1 MRNVNE
7 LKTGE
12 IIAKYRKIYSQI
24 TSVHSSAIGEKVY
37 FNIRGFKH
45 LIFKGKH
52 RRDSAT
58 IYNRLVLVPL
68 IVPVI
73 KNCNEEVEIR
83 IRREMIDGKQVKVT
97 YYALE
102 ACVGNCSA
110 RVRVV
115 TRKVGDKGRHY
126 FQSIMKYN

>member
-1 MRNVNE
+1 MTEVNE
-7 LKTGE
+7 LKISE
-12 IIAKYRKIYSQI
+12 VIAKYRALYAKISPVK
-24 TSVHSSAIGEKVY
+24 SPAIGDKVY

-52 RRDSAT
+52 RRDNAT
-58 IYNRLVLVPL
+58 IYNRLVLIPL

-73 KNCNEEVEIR
+73 KNCEEEVEIR
-83 IRREMIDGKQVKVT
+83 IRREIISGQKVRVT

-102 ACVGNCSA
+102 ARVGNNAA

-115 TRKVGDKGRHY
+115 TRKLGERGQHY